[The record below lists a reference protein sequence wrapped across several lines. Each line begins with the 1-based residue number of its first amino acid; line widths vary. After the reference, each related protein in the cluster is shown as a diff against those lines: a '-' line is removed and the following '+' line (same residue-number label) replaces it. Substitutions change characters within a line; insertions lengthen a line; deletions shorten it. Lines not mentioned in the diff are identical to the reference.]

1 MKSRIG
7 TINRKPIVQGDK
19 NLVTPNSEI
28 HVSELGGGR
37 GQSDIPVEYYKVVA
51 LEGQDL
57 SAVRNGVSQVFIDLL
72 SEFSCFHILVKGTSS
87 SSYRLFAGVPLMFIF
102 NQDNFSGHAYAIR
115 SFHTITKNVTND
127 GTIIEIPS
135 FNNIFDALEL
145 IGEFT
150 ESLPF
155 LLKKALVPITAE
167 EFYNLDDME

>member
-7 TINRKPIVQGDK
+7 TINRKPIVLGDK
-19 NLVTPNSEI
+19 NLVTPNEI

-51 LEGQDL
+51 LEGHDL
-57 SAVRNGVSQVFIDLL
+57 SAVRNEVSQVFIALL

-87 SSYRLFAGVPLMFIF
+87 GSYRLFAGVPLMFIS

-145 IGEFT
+145 IGEFA
-150 ESLPF
+150 EALPF
-155 LLKKALVPITAE
+155 LKKALVPITAE